1 MENKPSTPSE
11 FEKLLQRHLE
21 KLESAPDDNTWA
33 YIAAQ
38 QRPVN
43 LLLRAR
49 YIAKIALPIAAA
61 GLMILA
67 GWWHLQPRGGH
78 GLHPPVAPEP
88 KISPYQPGAAGN
100 PPVAVSRPGSDP
112 NVSGQESDA
121 PPRDPAVLSSQA
133 GGLHTQPS
141 GKPYPGRQFGQRL
154 NTVPAASLRF
164 QAESGVRYQSPVSG
178 TSVYIP
184 ANSLIDAH
192 GQPVTGEVELLFRE
206 YRSIPDFLASGI
218 PMHYGDERGAFF
230 FNSGGMFEVRVH
242 QYGEDLRMAPGREYD
257 LRFASTAQLT
267 DASLYYYNE
276 SDRQWRYQPEAA
288 FGDLGE
294 QNRLSQPPIVTEAEV
309 VRNNRSAKAGDCLPD
324 LPLLPTKADPVVWV
338 KDAVQTGL
346 RLAEGQL
353 KMPVWFQ
360 RNSGLTKEQVL
371 NGLERGLIRIVRH
384 RDQMEFFFP
393 EDVNNVFTELKAFKD
408 CYFFRAADTLNSLTN
423 SVIIKSRNGFPFD
436 PNEYWQRIS
445 IYEEAGMCHFWLYG
459 EQGMSEFYAKLSGST
474 GNKNFDAEKVLAEYQ
489 RLREERQKNFDE
501 LVNSLQRFIQ
511 LAPAFQ
517 TAEEWCMTPE
527 NWLNYFDQNRAMMQ
541 KRYAALVKAG
551 LTTNDSAAL
560 AAWNAWRN
568 RLRELHFDR
577 YEQANTVKKNQNG
590 LEFALKLTN
599 FGLYNCDQIYRLG
612 TDRAPDYIY
621 SAYKTPDG
629 RRVVP
634 ASVSI
639 MERNSRMFFTLPST
653 ESVPRLPGRALDIVL
668 TDAGGRCY
676 YLPAANYARLDLAA
690 NQRSN
695 TFIVEDVTDKTQ
707 TPRDWAA
714 LLEM

>member
-11 FEKLLQRHLE
+11 FEKLLKRHLE
-21 KLESAPDDNTWA
+21 QLESAPDDNTWA
-33 YIAAQ
+33 HIAAQ
-38 QRPVN
+38 QRPAN
-43 LLLRAR
+43 RLLRVK
-49 YIAKIALPIAAA
+49 YMTKIVLPIAAA
-61 GLMILA
+61 GLLTLA
-67 GWWHLQPRGGH
+67 GWWHLQHRDEH
-78 GLHPPVAPEP
+78 GANPPAAPEP

-100 PPVAVSRPGSDP
+100 PPVAVSRPGTDP
-112 NVSGQESDA
+112 GGSGQESGD
-121 PPRDPAVLSSQA
+121 LSSEA
-133 GGLHTQPS
+133 GGQHAQPS

-164 QAESGVRYQSPVSG
+164 QAETGVRYQSPVSG

-257 LRFASTAQLT
+257 LNFAPTAQLT
-267 DASLYYYNE
+267 DARLYYYNE
-276 SDRQWRYQPEAA
+276 SDRSWRYQPDAA
-288 FGDLGE
+288 FAQMDGSL
-294 QNRLSQPPIVTEAEV
+294 PPVVTEAEV
-309 VRNNRSAKAGDCLPD
+309 VRNNRTGKANECLPD
-324 LPLLPTKADPVVWV
+324 LPLLPTKADPAVWM
-338 KDAVQTGL
+338 KDAVLTGL

-353 KMPVWFQ
+353 KVPVWFQ
-360 RNSGLTKEQVL
+360 RNSSLTKEQVL
-371 NGLERGLIRIVRH
+371 NGLERGLSRIVRH

-408 CYFFRAADTLNSLTN
+408 CYFYRAADSLNNLTN
-423 SVIIKSRNGFPFD
+423 SVVIKSKNGFPFD

-489 RLREERQKNFDE
+489 RLREERQKNFDD

-517 TAEEWCMTPE
+517 TPEEWCMTPE
-527 NWLNYFDQNRAMMQ
+527 SWLTYFEKNRPLMQ

-551 LTTNDSAAL
+551 LSTDNSVAL

-568 RLRELHFDR
+568 RLRDLHFDR
-577 YEQANTVKKNQNG
+577 YEQANTVKKSKNG
-590 LEFALKLTN
+590 LEFALKFTN

-639 MERNSRMFFTLPST
+639 MERNSRMFFTLPSA
-653 ESVPRLPGRALDIVL
+653 ESLPRLPGRSLDIVL

-676 YLPAANYARLDLAA
+676 HLPAADYARLDLTT

-695 TFIVEDVTDKTQ
+695 TFTVEDVTEKTR
-707 TPRDWAA
+707 TPREWAE